1 MIIFYNDLI
10 EKYKEFIS
18 FAFKNS
24 DKFSLT
30 FQTNKP
36 YANGYID
43 VYEED
48 WANDLKNKLLKQYVK
63 GDKYIKQIAKHNVI
77 NMYRCCKYTRDI
89 VLSKY
94 NIFITNPESP
104 EDLCFFRNDGIWF
117 DSTTHEKEAI
127 IFNPSGID
135 VDFLKKNN
143 IRFYD

>member
-63 GDKYIKQIAKHNVI
+63 GDKYIKQIANKDEEVTLLLDENALI
-77 NMYRCCKYTRDI
+77 DEREYDEI
-89 VLSKY
+89 LSL
-94 NIFITNPESP
+94 I
-104 EDLCFFRNDGIWF
+104 
-117 DSTTHEKEAI
+117 STILQKQ
-127 IFNPSGID
+127 
-135 VDFLKKNN
+135 
-143 IRFYD
+143 